1 MTKTIGLITA
11 VVCFVVLL
19 TAILAGC
26 GKTETASVEE
36 ESGEIDFYVFEG
48 GYGRA
53 WEDAVASIFLE
64 RTGVKVN
71 VTASPNIG
79 EILRPKMIAGE
90 SPDIVSLNW
99 GHQAGILE
107 ALFKE
112 DGLEDITDLVNR
124 DSLKGRFLDGFLE
137 SERVSPYGDGR
148 VYVAPLFY
156 TGLGMVY
163 NAAYFEANDIEVP
176 KTWGEFFDLG
186 DRVRNIDPDRALF
199 TYQGIYTGYL
209 ENMVFPAIAGA
220 GGLEAAKALMN
231 YEEGSVSTPAVKA
244 VLQNLGDIA
253 ANGYLME
260 GTTALNHTDSQAAFM
275 RGDALFHPNGAWVV
289 NEMAEADREDVFS
302 WSVAAPPTLEA
313 GAAQYA
319 LAHLSSIWIPK
330 AAKNKADAKDFLEF
344 MYSDESMLLA
354 AELAG
359 AAMPIEG
366 GLDLVMDSLDP
377 SVAGFFTLFSEGVL
391 PMTSSWSPLPDGT
404 KMNPKTEFWDK
415 NIAGLM
421 KGEVSVDELSANMEE
436 VYAQVRQEIQAAGN

>member
-11 VVCFVVLL
+11 VVCFAVLL

-26 GKTETASVEE
+26 GKKETASVEE

-53 WEDAVASIFLE
+53 WEDAIAPIFEE

-71 VTASPNIG
+71 ITASPKIA
-79 EILRPKMIAGE
+79 EILRPKMIAGQ
-90 SPDIVSLNW
+90 SPDIVILNW
-99 GHQAGILE
+99 GNQAGIVE

-112 DGLEDITDLVNR
+112 NGFEEITDVLNR

-137 SERVSPYGDGR
+137 SERAAPYDDGR

-163 NAAYFEANDIEVP
+163 NSAYFEANDLALP
-176 KTWGEFFDLG
+176 KTWSEFFTLG
-186 DRVRNIDPDRALF
+186 DRVRTIDPNRALF

-209 ENMVFPAIAGA
+209 ENLVFPAIAGA
-220 GGLEAAKALMN
+220 AGLDAAKALMN
-231 YEEGSVSTPAVKA
+231 YEQGSVSTPEVKA

-260 GTTALNHTDSQAAFM
+260 STTALNHTDSQAAFM

-289 NEMAEADREDVFS
+289 NEMAEADREAVFS
-302 WSVAAPPTLEA
+302 WSVAAPPALKA
-313 GAAQYA
+313 GAEQYA
-319 LAHLSSIWIPK
+319 LAHLESVWIPK
-330 AAKNKADAKDFLEF
+330 AAKNKAAAKDFLEF

-366 GLDLVMDSLDP
+366 GLDLVLDKLDP
-377 SVAGFFTLFSEGVL
+377 SVAGFFTLFNEGVL

-404 KMNPKTEFWDK
+404 KIDPRAEFWDK

-421 KGEVSVDELSANMEE
+421 EGEVSVDELSANMEA
-436 VYAQVRQEIQAAGN
+436 VFARVRDEIQAAGK

>member
-1 MTKTIGLITA
+1 MTKTIGLITS
-11 VVCFVVLL
+11 VVCFGVLS
-19 TAILAGC
+19 TGVFAG
-26 GKTETASVEE
+26 GSDEAASAQEG
-36 ESGEIDFYVFEG
+36 SGEIDFYVFEG

-53 WEDAVASIFLE
+53 WEDAIAPIFEE
-64 RTGVKVN
+64 RSGVKVN
-71 VTASPNIG
+71 ITASPKIA
-79 EILRPKMIAGE
+79 EILRPKMIAGQ
-90 SPDIVSLNW
+90 SPDIVILNW
-99 GHQAGILE
+99 GNQSGIVE

-112 DGLEDITDLVNR
+112 NGFEDITDVLDR
-124 DSLKGRFLDGFLE
+124 ESLKGRFLDGFLE

-148 VYVAPLFY
+148 VYIAPLFY

-163 NAAYFEANDIEVP
+163 NAAYFEANDLEVP

-231 YEEGSVSTPAVKA
+231 YEAGSISTPEVKA

-313 GAAQYA
+313 GADQYA
-319 LAHLSSIWIPK
+319 LAHLESIWIPK

-344 MYSDESMLLA
+344 VYSDESMLLA

-366 GLDLVMDSLDP
+366 GLDLVMDRLDP
-377 SVAGFFTLFSEGVL
+377 SVAGFFTLFNEGVL

-404 KMNPKTEFWDK
+404 KMNPKDEFWDK

-436 VYAQVRQEIQAAGN
+436 IYAQVRQEIQAAGN

>member
-1 MTKTIGLITA
+1 MTKTTGLITA
-11 VVCFVVLL
+11 VVCFAVLL

-26 GKTETASVEE
+26 GKKETASAEE

-53 WEDAVASIFLE
+53 WEDAIAPIFE
-64 RTGVKVN
+64 ESSGVKVN
-71 VTASPNIG
+71 ITASPKIA
-79 EILRPKMIAGE
+79 EILRPKMIAGQ
-90 SPDIVSLNW
+90 SPDIVILNW
-99 GHQAGILE
+99 GNQSGIVE

-112 DGLEDITDLVNR
+112 DGFEDITDVLDR
-124 DSLKGRFLDGFLE
+124 ESLKGRFLDGFLE

-148 VYVAPLFY
+148 VYIAPLFY

-163 NAAYFEANDIEVP
+163 NAAYFEANDLEVP
-176 KTWGEFFDLG
+176 KTWDEFFDLG
-186 DRVRNIDPDRALF
+186 DRVGNIDPDRALF

-319 LAHLSSIWIPK
+319 LAHLESIWIPK

-404 KMNPKTEFWDK
+404 KMNPKGEFWDK

-436 VYAQVRQEIQAAGN
+436 IYAQVRQEIQAAGN

>member
-1 MTKTIGLITA
+1 MAKTIGLITA
-11 VVCFVVLL
+11 VVCFAVLL

-26 GKTETASVEE
+26 GKKESASVEE

-53 WEDAVASIFLE
+53 WEDAIAPIFEE

-71 VTASPNIG
+71 ITASPKISQ
-79 EILRPKMIAGE
+79 ILRPKMIAGQ
-90 SPDIVSLNW
+90 SPDIAILNW
-99 GHQAGILE
+99 GDQGAILE

-112 DGLEDITDLVNR
+112 NGFEDITDVLDR
-124 DSLKGRFLDGFLE
+124 ESLKGRFLDGFLE
-137 SERVSPYGDGR
+137 SGRMSPYGDGR
-148 VYVAPLFY
+148 IYVAPLFY

-163 NAAYFEANDIEVP
+163 NAAYFEANDLEVP

-209 ENMVFPAIAGA
+209 SNLVFPAVASAAGID
-220 GGLEAAKALMN
+220 AAKALLN
-231 YEEGSVSTPAVKA
+231 YEEGSVSTPAVKQ
-244 VLQNLGDIA
+244 VFRNLGDIA

-260 GTTALNHTDSQAAFM
+260 GTTGLNHTDSQAAFM

-319 LAHLSSIWIPK
+319 LAAVETIWIPK
-330 AAKNKADAKDFLEF
+330 AAKNKAHAKDFLEF
-344 MYSDESMLLA
+344 VYSDESMLLA

-377 SVAGFFTLFSEGVL
+377 SVSGFYTLFNEGAL
-391 PMTSSWSPLPDGT
+391 PMLDTWAPLPEGT
-404 KMNPKTEFWDK
+404 KINPKAEFWDK

-421 KGEVSVDELSANMEE
+421 KGEVSVDELSANLEE
-436 VYAQVRQEIQAAGN
+436 VYAQVREEIQAAGN

>member
-11 VVCFVVLL
+11 VVCFAVLS
-19 TAILAGC
+19 TGVFAG
-26 GKTETASVEE
+26 GSDEAASAREG
-36 ESGEIDFYVFEG
+36 SGEIDFYVFEG

-53 WEDAVASIFLE
+53 WEDAIAPIFEE

-71 VTASPNIG
+71 ITASPKIA
-79 EILRPKMIAGE
+79 EILRPKMIAGQ
-90 SPDIVSLNW
+90 SPDIVILNW
-99 GHQAGILE
+99 GNQAGILE

-112 DGLEDITDLVNR
+112 DGFEDITDVLDR

-137 SERVSPYGDGR
+137 SERAAPYGDGR

-163 NAAYFEANDIEVP
+163 NSAYFEANDLEVP
-176 KTWGEFFDLG
+176 KTWDEFFDLG
-186 DRVRNIDPDRALF
+186 DRVGNIDPDRALF

-209 ENMVFPAIAGA
+209 GNLVFPAVASAAGID
-220 GGLEAAKALMN
+220 AAKALLN
-231 YEEGSVSTPAVKA
+231 YEQGSVSTPEVKA

-319 LAHLSSIWIPK
+319 LAHLESIWIPK

-359 AAMPIEG
+359 AAMPIKG

-377 SVAGFFTLFSEGVL
+377 SVSGFFTLFSEGVL

-404 KMNPKTEFWDK
+404 KMNPQAEFWDK